1 MLRTMKSPKTFER
14 LRTFMTTK
22 LPERAKPTLATV
34 ARQAGVS
41 APTVSKV
48 VNGREDVAPETRARI
63 LAVLEQAGYQSP
75 LQRRSAADV
84 GTVVEVVIDVLDSAY
99 TIEVLNGIL
108 QFAAS
113 ADVEILVSV
122 TGAAT
127 SGRSSPERRAQR
139 MLDEGRAGMIVVT
152 SAFSEAQ
159 LHAFRRRQI
168 PVVVID
174 PLNPPS
180 ADVVSVGATNWAGG
194 KAATEHLLELGHRR
208 IAYIGGIEKA
218 ECNQARLHGYMAALM
233 ARGVAVDPHY
243 IISGGRFRRDSGVAG
258 LQALLTLDQRPTA
271 IFAGSDTIALGVL
284 GEAGRH
290 GIRVPEDISLIG
302 FDGTNQG
309 AESVPALSSVAQPL
323 EEMGRAALRSLL
335 RQARG
340 EVLDSHRVELATHV
354 IVRDSTAPPRPAV
367 EEKMTSR
374 K

>member
-1 MLRTMKSPKTFER
+1 
-14 LRTFMTTK
+14 MTTK
-22 LPERAKPTLATV
+22 TPPRTKPTLASV

-63 LAVLEQAGYQSP
+63 LAALEQSGYQSP
-75 LQRRSAADV
+75 QLRRSTAEV

-99 TIEVLNGIL
+99 MIEVLNGIL
-108 QFAAS
+108 QFAAA

-122 TGAAT
+122 TGPGP
-127 SGRSSPERRAQR
+127 SSLPSPERRAQR

-159 LHAFRRRQI
+159 LQAFRRRKI

-194 KAATEHLLELGHRR
+194 KAATEHLLDLGHRR
-208 IAYIGGIEKA
+208 IAYIGGIENA

-233 ARGVAVDPHY
+233 ARGVAVEPRF
-243 IISGGRFRRDSGVAG
+243 IVSGGRFRRESGIAG
-258 LQALLTLDQRPTA
+258 FQELLKLDPLPTA

-284 GEAGRH
+284 SEAGRH
-290 GIRVPEDISLIG
+290 GVRIPEDISLIG
-302 FDGTNQG
+302 FDGTKQG
-309 AESVPALSSVAQPL
+309 AESVPSLSSVAQPL
-323 EEMGRAALRSLL
+323 EDMGRAALRSVL
-335 RQARG
+335 RQADG
-340 EVLDSHRVELATHV
+340 EFPDSHRVELATHL
-354 IVRDSTAPPRPAV
+354 IVRDSTAPPAV
-367 EEKMTSR
+367 AEEK
-374 K
+374 

>member
-1 MLRTMKSPKTFER
+1 
-14 LRTFMTTK
+14 MTTRT
-22 LPERAKPTLATV
+22 PQRAKPTLASV

-63 LAVLEQAGYQSP
+63 LAALEQAGYQSP
-75 LQRRSAADV
+75 LQRRSPAETV
-84 GTVVEVVIDVLDSAY
+84 TVVEVVIDVLDSAY
-99 TIEVLNGIL
+99 MIEVLIGIL
-108 QFAAS
+108 QYAAA
-113 ADVEILVSV
+113 ADVEVIVSV
-122 TGAAT
+122 TGRDVSTPA
-127 SGRSSPERRAQR
+127 SPERRAQR

-159 LHAFRRRQI
+159 LQAFRRQKI

-194 KAATEHLLELGHRR
+194 KAATEHLLDLGHQR

-233 ARGVAVDPHY
+233 ARGIMVDPQY
-243 IISGGRFRRDSGVAG
+243 IVSGGKFRRESGVAG
-258 LQALLTLDQRPTA
+258 LQALLKLEQLPTA
-271 IFAGSDTIALGVL
+271 IFAASDTIALGVL

-302 FDGTNQG
+302 FDGTKQG
-309 AESVPALSSVAQPL
+309 AESVPSLSSVAQPL
-323 EEMGRAALRSLL
+323 EEMGRAALRSVL
-335 RQARG
+335 RQANG
-340 EVLDSHRVELATHV
+340 EFPDSHRVELATHL
-354 IVRDSTAPPRPAV
+354 IVRDSTAPPAARSYFNTASPASAGSS
-367 EEKMTSR
+367 KAMD
-374 K
+374 

>member
-1 MLRTMKSPKTFER
+1 
-14 LRTFMTTK
+14 MTTR
-22 LPERAKPTLATV
+22 LSERTKPTLATV
-34 ARQAGVS
+34 AKQAGVS

-48 VNGREDVAPETRARI
+48 VNGRDDVAPETRARI

-75 LQRRSAADV
+75 LQRRAAAES

-99 TIEVLNGIL
+99 TIQVLNGIL
-108 QFAAS
+108 QSAAG

-122 TGAAT
+122 TGQST
-127 SGRSSPERRAQR
+127 PGRHTPERRAQR
-139 MLDEGRAGMIVVT
+139 MLEEGRAGMIVVT

-208 IAYIGGIEKA
+208 IAYIGGIEGA

-233 ARGVAVDPHY
+233 AQGITVDPSY
-243 IISGGRFRRDSGVAG
+243 IVSGGRFRTESGVSG
-258 LQALLTLDQRPTA
+258 FRELLKLDSLPTA
-271 IFAGSDTIALGVL
+271 IFAGSDAIALGVL
-284 GEAGRH
+284 SEARHH

-309 AESVPALSSVAQPL
+309 EQSVPSLSSVAQPL
-323 EEMGRAALRSLL
+323 EEMGRAALGSLL
-335 RQARG
+335 RQVRG
-340 EVLDSHRVELATHV
+340 EVLDSHRVELATQV
-354 IVRDSTAPPRPAV
+354 IVRESTAPPAA
-367 EEKMTSR
+367 
-374 K
+374 

>member
-1 MLRTMKSPKTFER
+1 MA
-14 LRTFMTTK
+14 TK
-22 LPERAKPTLATV
+22 LPERAKPTLAII

-63 LAVLEQAGYQSP
+63 LAALEQAGYQSP
-75 LQRRSAADV
+75 LQRRSAAV
-84 GTVVEVVIDVLDSAY
+84 AGTVVEVVVDVLDSAY
-99 TIEVLNGIL
+99 MIEVLNGVL
-108 QFAAS
+108 QFAAG
-113 ADVEILVSV
+113 ADVEILLSV
-122 TGAAT
+122 TGPGP
-127 SGRSSPERRAQR
+127 SSLRSPERRAQR

-159 LHAFRRRQI
+159 LHAFQRRQI

-208 IAYIGGIEKA
+208 IAYIGGISAA

-233 ARGVAVDPHY
+233 AQGVPVEPQY
-243 IISGGRFRRDSGVAG
+243 IISGGRFRRESGITG
-258 LQALLTLDQRPTA
+258 LRALLQLDERPTA
-271 IFAGSDTIALGVL
+271 IFAGSDSIALGVL
-284 GEAGRH
+284 SEAGRH
-290 GIRVPEDISLIG
+290 GLRVPEDISVIG

-323 EEMGRAALRSLL
+323 EEMGRAALRTLL
-335 RQARG
+335 RQSQG
-340 EVLDSHRVELATHV
+340 EILDSHRVELATQL
-354 IVRDSTAPPRPAV
+354 IVRDSTAPPPGR
-367 EEKMTSR
+367 
-374 K
+374 